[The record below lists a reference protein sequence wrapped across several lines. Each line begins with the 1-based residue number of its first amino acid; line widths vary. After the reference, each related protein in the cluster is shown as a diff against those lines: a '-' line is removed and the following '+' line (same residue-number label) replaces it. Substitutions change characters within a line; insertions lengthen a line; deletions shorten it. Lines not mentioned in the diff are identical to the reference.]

1 MNLGRR
7 TVLLGLSATMTLGHS
22 SLALAQASKRKRF
35 VVIILR
41 GAMDG
46 LATIAPYGDPNLH
59 KWRAFLTMPEPQK
72 PNGLLDLGGFW
83 GLHPSMPHLHAL
95 YRAGEALPVQAIA
108 GPTRSRSHFE
118 AQDLLECGAEQ
129 RITSGWLN
137 RLASI
142 LPTGGSADNAIA
154 LSQNIP
160 LVLRGPAKVATWTLG
175 SRASPAADFYRQ
187 LQALHDTDPLTGP
200 VLADGL
206 REREFNALALSGL
219 SGAGP
224 EPEFVS
230 LARAAG
236 RLLADSHGPRLA
248 ALDLD
253 GWDTHS
259 SQNPRLADALK
270 TLDSGLA
277 ALREALGMNWTDTAV
292 LVMTEFGRTVR
303 VNGTG
308 GSDHGTA
315 SVALVLGGQINGGRV
330 QANWPGLAENQLFES
345 RDLNPTADLRGL
357 AKGILTAHFGLE
369 SDALRTIFPDSTDIE
384 PMGAVFRG

>member
-83 GLHPSMPHLHAL
+83 GLHPSMPQLHAL

-248 ALDLD
+248 ELDRHCGARNDRIRPHGPRQRNRGIGSWHCLGRARTRRAD
-253 GWDTHS
+253 QWRTRS
-259 SQNPRLADALK
+259 SELA
-270 TLDSGLA
+270 
-277 ALREALGMNWTDTAV
+277 WP
-292 LVMTEFGRTVR
+292 GRKSTVR
-303 VNGTG
+303 KSRPQ
-308 GSDHGTA
+308 SDGRSTRSRQRHIDRAFRIGIRCIADNISGQHGY
-315 SVALVLGGQINGGRV
+315 
-330 QANWPGLAENQLFES
+330 
-345 RDLNPTADLRGL
+345 
-357 AKGILTAHFGLE
+357 
-369 SDALRTIFPDSTDIE
+369 
-384 PMGAVFRG
+384 